1 MNEIENDY
9 IQIELPNVF
18 LEREKLKNAANPYTA
33 YDLEIHEFIAPLI
46 TRLAKARPQWSF
58 IATRVEHIRDRQVH
72 AARMFLVFKG
82 STSLGKIEYEYS
94 YGASRGDTVS
104 ITNDRI
110 SDKLKR
116 GLSIKTKDMK
126 KAFKVVVE
134 NFYGPTL
141 DEQTSKAIKDI
152 NRVVYNQDRTA
163 QVKFSEKYLSNT
175 VQDFLPAFIV
185 GNWDVFREAAVA
197 AGIDATILDG
207 MPERYNA
214 QLTAQLVSSQSATGG
229 GSYVFIYGNQYIV
242 QENGIKTILDTDQI
256 PPHMKRSIGILKMLA
271 SNGHVEGHGV
281 RAGPDKFFIT
291 SKGETP
297 E

>member
-46 TRLAKARPQWSF
+46 TRLAKARPQWKF
-58 IATRVEHIRDRQVH
+58 IAPRVEHIRDRQVH
-72 AARMFLVFKG
+72 AAKMFYVFEG
-82 STSLGKIEYEYS
+82 STKLGGIEYQYS
-94 YGASRGDTVS
+94 YGAGRGDTVS

-110 SDKLKR
+110 SDRMKR
-116 GLSIKTKDMK
+116 GTAIKTKDMK
-126 KAFKVVVE
+126 KAFKMVVE

-141 DEQTSKAIKDI
+141 DEQTNRAIKDI
-152 NRVVYNQDRTA
+152 QNALYLVNRKN

-175 VQDFLPAFIV
+175 VQDFLPAFVI

-207 MPERYNA
+207 MPERYAANIATQVLAA
-214 QLTAQLVSSQSATGG
+214 QYAAGG
-229 GSYVFIYGNQYIV
+229 GSYIFIHGNQYIV
-242 QENGIKTILDTDQI
+242 QEKGIKTILDTDQL
-256 PPHMKRSIGILKMLA
+256 PPHMKRSIGILKMLT
-271 SNGHVEGHGV
+271 SNGYVEGHGV
-281 RAGPDKFFIT
+281 RAGPDKFLIT